1 MITPRVVITG
11 VGAVTPLGIG
21 IDATW
26 QSILRGVSGAGPIT
40 SFDVSQYDARF
51 ACEVKG
57 FEPTDY
63 VDRKAAKHMDR
74 FVQFSVVAGQM
85 ALKDSGL
92 EITEENASDIGVVI
106 GSGIGGMATWEKQHA
121 ILLERG
127 PSRVSPYLIPMMI
140 CDMAAGMVSIELG
153 ARGPNMC
160 VVTACAS
167 GANAIGEAAEMIRRG
182 SSKMMVTG
190 GSEAAIVPVSIAGFA
205 SMKALSFR
213 NDDAEHASRPFDA
226 TRDGFV
232 MGEGSGII
240 ILEEYEHARARG
252 AHIYGEICGY
262 GATGDAYHM
271 TSPDLSGRGGIA
283 AMTAA
288 LKQAGISPEQ
298 VGYINAHGTSTPAN
312 DRIETLAIKKAF
324 GDCAYQIPVSST
336 KSMTGHLLGAAGAI
350 ELIFC
355 LLAMRDNV
363 IPATTNYSTPD
374 PDCDLDYVPN
384 TPREGKINYAL
395 SNSLGFGGHNATLV
409 VGRV

>member
-395 SNSLGFGGHNATLV
+395 SNSLGFGGHNATLI

>member
-40 SFDVSQYDARF
+40 SFDVTEYNARF

-57 FEPTDY
+57 FEPTNFMTP
-63 VDRKAAKHMDR
+63 KAAKHMDR

-85 ALKDSGL
+85 ALKDAGIEL
-92 EITEENASDIGVVI
+92 GEENGDECGVVI

-127 PSRVSPYLIPMMI
+127 PNRVSPYLIPMMI

-182 SSKMMVTG
+182 SAKMMVTG
-190 GSEAAIVPVSIAGFA
+190 GAEAAIVPVSIAGFA

-232 MGEGSGII
+232 MGEGAGII
-240 ILEEYEHARARG
+240 VLEEYEHARARG
-252 AHIYGEICGY
+252 AHIYGELCGY

-271 TSPDLSGRGGIA
+271 TSPDLTARGGIA
-283 AMTAA
+283 AMQAA
-288 LKQAGISPEQ
+288 MKQAGVTPEQ
-298 VGYINAHGTSTPAN
+298 IGYINAHGTSTPTN
-312 DRIETLAIKKAF
+312 DRVETLAIKKAF

-336 KSMTGHLLGAAGAI
+336 KSMTGHMLGAAGAV

-363 IPATTNYSTPD
+363 IPATTNYTTAD
-374 PDCDLDYVPN
+374 PECDLDYVPN
-384 TPREGKINYAL
+384 TTREGKINYAL
-395 SNSLGFGGHNATLV
+395 SNSLGFGGHNATLI

>member
-40 SFDVSQYDARF
+40 SFDVTKYDARF

-92 EITEENASDIGVVI
+92 EITEENAADIGVVI

-167 GANAIGEAAEMIRRG
+167 GGNAIGEAAEMIRRG
-182 SSKMMVTG
+182 SAKMMVTG
-190 GSEAAIVPVSIAGFA
+190 GAEAAIVPVSMAGFA

-232 MGEGSGII
+232 MGEGAGIV

-252 AHIYGEICGY
+252 AHIYGELCGY

-271 TSPDLSGRGGIA
+271 TSPDLSGRGGVA

-298 VGYINAHGTSTPAN
+298 IGYINAHGTSTPTN
-312 DRIETLAIKKAF
+312 DRVETLAIKKAF

-336 KSMTGHLLGAAGAI
+336 KSMTGHLLGAAGAV

-363 IPATTNYSTPD
+363 IPATTNYCTPD

-384 TPREGKINYAL
+384 TTREGKINYAL
-395 SNSLGFGGHNATLV
+395 SNSLGFGGHNATLI

>member
-1 MITPRVVITG
+1 
-11 VGAVTPLGIG
+11 
-21 IDATW
+21 
-26 QSILRGVSGAGPIT
+26 
-40 SFDVSQYDARF
+40 
-51 ACEVKG
+51 
-57 FEPTDY
+57 
-63 VDRKAAKHMDR
+63 
-74 FVQFSVVAGQM
+74 
-85 ALKDSGL
+85 
-92 EITEENASDIGVVI
+92 
-106 GSGIGGMATWEKQHA
+106 
-121 ILLERG
+121 
-127 PSRVSPYLIPMMI
+127 
-140 CDMAAGMVSIELG
+140 
-153 ARGPNMC
+153 
-160 VVTACAS
+160 
-167 GANAIGEAAEMIRRG
+167 
-182 SSKMMVTG
+182 
-190 GSEAAIVPVSIAGFA
+190 
-205 SMKALSFR
+205 
-213 NDDAEHASRPFDA
+213 
-226 TRDGFV
+226 
-232 MGEGSGII
+232 
-240 ILEEYEHARARG
+240 
-252 AHIYGEICGY
+252 Y

-271 TSPDLSGRGGIA
+271 TSPDLSGRGGVA

>member
-40 SFDVSQYDARF
+40 SFDVTEYNARF

-57 FEPTDY
+57 FEPTDFMTP
-63 VDRKAAKHMDR
+63 KAAKHMDR

-85 ALKDSGL
+85 ALKDAGIEL
-92 EITEENASDIGVVI
+92 GEENGAECGVVI

-127 PSRVSPYLIPMMI
+127 PNRVSPYLIPMMI

-182 SSKMMVTG
+182 SAKMMVTG
-190 GSEAAIVPVSIAGFA
+190 GAEAAIVPVSIAGFA

-232 MGEGSGII
+232 MGEGAGIVV
-240 ILEEYEHARARG
+240 LEEYEHARARG
-252 AHIYGEICGY
+252 AHIYGELCGY

-283 AMTAA
+283 AMQAA
-288 LKQAGISPEQ
+288 MRQAGVTPEQ
-298 VGYINAHGTSTPAN
+298 IGYINAHGTSTPTN
-312 DRIETLAIKKAF
+312 DRIETMAIKKAF

-336 KSMTGHLLGAAGAI
+336 KSMTGHMLGAAGAV

-363 IPATTNYSTPD
+363 IPATTNYTTPD
-374 PDCDLDYVPN
+374 PECDLDYVPN
-384 TPREGKINYAL
+384 TTREGKINYAL

>member
-271 TSPDLSGRGGIA
+271 TSPDLSGR
-283 AMTAA
+283 
-288 LKQAGISPEQ
+288 
-298 VGYINAHGTSTPAN
+298 
-312 DRIETLAIKKAF
+312 
-324 GDCAYQIPVSST
+324 
-336 KSMTGHLLGAAGAI
+336 
-350 ELIFC
+350 
-355 LLAMRDNV
+355 
-363 IPATTNYSTPD
+363 
-374 PDCDLDYVPN
+374 
-384 TPREGKINYAL
+384 
-395 SNSLGFGGHNATLV
+395 
-409 VGRV
+409 